1 MGLPIEEK
9 ITVTTVGSDGS
20 ATGDSTSEIL
30 LNGYLLGFRVDY
42 HASAPATTDTTITS
56 VLPSGYPADTLLTL
70 TDVNTDIP
78 YRPVLRA
85 DYIPANTASGTFSKM
100 PLTNHKI
107 NVAVAGAN
115 ALTDCVT
122 VWVVYTKDL

>member
-9 ITVTTVGSDGS
+9 ISVTTTGSAAS
-20 ATGDSTSEIL
+20 ATGNTTSEIL

-42 HASAPATTDTTITS
+42 HASAPATTDVTITS
-56 VLPSGYPADTLLTL
+56 VLPSGQPADTLLTL
-70 TDVNTDIP
+70 TNINTDIP

-85 DYIPANTASGTFSKM
+85 DYVPANTASGTFSIM
-100 PLTNHKI
+100 PLPNHKI
-107 NVAVAGAN
+107 NVAVAGSD

-122 VWVVYTKDL
+122 VWVIYTKDL